1 MKICPALAGY
11 EKYSKFFAC
20 ALHTNLQDDKKK
32 LLRDKEFQEK
42 TKCQLKDFLSKFEI
56 CDSELE
62 NYFNM

>member
-1 MKICPALAGY
+1 MKICPGLAGY

-20 ALHTNLQDDKKK
+20 ALHTNLQDNKKK

-42 TKCQLKDFLSKFEI
+42 TKCQLKDFLSKYEI
-56 CDSELE
+56 FDSELE